1 MKNYIEPLKNLK
13 DIGIKLSDFEEIK
26 TEEKNYTLLGS
37 GNFGYVEKMKSK
49 KNNKIYAIK
58 KIDKNS
64 QKFKPKD
71 FLRETQIM
79 FNLNHE
85 NIIKFYGY
93 FEDKE
98 NLNKYKDIYNNK
110 MDAKDLNK
118 IKDDIDVY
126 CLVLEYA
133 KNGSLREF
141 YKNKIKNRDKN
152 LVPIEEKDI
161 INILKQLLSGL
172 KYLHDKGVMHR
183 DITPDNILLD
193 EKNNVKITDFGI
205 SAVHKDS
212 KTKNTIIDDN
222 MISNKTVVGRISYAS
237 PEIHKGDNYDYS
249 SDVYSLGVT
258 ILYMMSY
265 ENPILVTKNSKGG
278 KDRKLCIENMHQEYN
293 PYLQKLIL
301 RMVKDDPKVRPT
313 SSHTYD
319 ELEVIEIFKDKPNNK
334 IIKKCLDEL
343 NKEFNNNINL
353 QNNNN
358 KLYHSKSFNQND
370 YNINHLLHQI
380 NLNFN
385 NHHFNLNTFNIYN
398 NLNINNNMNHSF
410 HNVLMTQN
418 VNLSQNYED
427 IYPYIKD
434 NKIRI
439 TFINQKNENKNV
451 LIPSS
456 LRNNELYYTAEK
468 INNHNFYE
476 YSDITFIE
484 LIYQNNNKIIQNND
498 DLIGHYINDNSQ
510 IFIKEKIENQVYNQ
524 NDTMINIIFKSNNKN
539 IALIIPNNITVKDMI
554 GIFFNKNKIPEQNK
568 KYFTFLINGKEININ
583 DNTLYNEGY
592 KNGSTIT
599 ILTNRI
605 KNDYNFFYLKRDCP
619 GKKINAILKDKKSKN
634 EINAIIFAGTLQ
646 QIKNFYLILK
656 KYLSQQKIEFTGSP
670 IITYNNARIE
680 VDEYNESTFSSLGIR
695 NDFFCELEVKK

>member
-1 MKNYIEPLKNLK
+1 
-13 DIGIKLSDFEEIK
+13 
-26 TEEKNYTLLGS
+26 LL
-37 GNFGYVEKMKSK
+37 
-49 KNNKIYAIK
+49 IY
-58 KIDKNS
+58 
-64 QKFKPKD
+64 
-71 FLRETQIM
+71 
-79 FNLNHE
+79 
-85 NIIKFYGY
+85 
-93 FEDKE
+93 
-98 NLNKYKDIYNNK
+98 
-110 MDAKDLNK
+110 
-118 IKDDIDVY
+118 
-126 CLVLEYA
+126 
-133 KNGSLREF
+133 
-141 YKNKIKNRDKN
+141 
-152 LVPIEEKDI
+152 
-161 INILKQLLSGL
+161 
-172 KYLHDKGVMHR
+172 
-183 DITPDNILLD
+183 
-193 EKNNVKITDFGI
+193 
-205 SAVHKDS
+205 
-212 KTKNTIIDDN
+212 
-222 MISNKTVVGRISYAS
+222 
-237 PEIHKGDNYDYS
+237 
-249 SDVYSLGVT
+249 
-258 ILYMMSY
+258 
-265 ENPILVTKNSKGG
+265 
-278 KDRKLCIENMHQEYN
+278 
-293 PYLQKLIL
+293 
-301 RMVKDDPKVRPT
+301 
-313 SSHTYD
+313 
-319 ELEVIEIFKDKPNNK
+319 K
-334 IIKKCLDEL
+334 IISFSSY
-343 NKEFNNNINL
+343 NIFFNNNINL

-476 YSDITFIE
+476 YSDVAFIE

-510 IFIKEKIENQVYNQ
+510 IFIKEKIENQVCNQ

-554 GIFFNKNKIPEQNK
+554 GIFFNKNKITEQNK
-568 KYFTFLINGKEININ
+568 KYFTFLVNGKEININ